1 MSEGLCSKREPEVGS
16 VAHVGR
22 VERAL
27 LRLAAHG
34 VLAQLVIRGQG
45 ALGVRVPV
53 REHGG
58 DVLPWQELDVLVLVV
73 GVVLVLGVI
82 EGGADAVGQ
91 IVIETPAVE
100 LVGVVVDVFGDV
112 VDVVRVVAIGRNRA
126 SQESKRKYGSRS
138 SNSPLRVCRSRSSR
152 RELSSPS
159 PQFVSQSASS
169 SMVSNSSSVSPPL

>member
-1 MSEGLCSKREPEVGS
+1 MSEGLCSKREPEVGP

-91 IVIETPAVE
+91 IVIEA
-100 LVGVVVDVFGDV
+100 
-112 VDVVRVVAIGRNRA
+112 
-126 SQESKRKYGSRS
+126 QQS
-138 SNSPLRVCRSRSSR
+138 SSSA
-152 RELSSPS
+152 LSSMYSAMALISTPEYSPS
-159 PQFVSQSASS
+159 NETGSS
-169 SMVSNSSSVSPPL
+169 